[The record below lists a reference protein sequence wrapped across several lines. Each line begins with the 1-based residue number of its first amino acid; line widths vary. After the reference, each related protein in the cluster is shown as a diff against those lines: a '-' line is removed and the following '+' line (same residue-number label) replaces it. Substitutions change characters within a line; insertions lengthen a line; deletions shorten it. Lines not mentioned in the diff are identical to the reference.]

1 MQVTVLNDV
10 HTCTSSSR
18 RRTTTPISK
27 WVASKAVDILSKN
40 SEMGTKD
47 LQVKLQAD
55 HNCTI
60 CYDTVWRGHQKA
72 LEQLHGIWEDSFQL
86 LYN

>member
-18 RRTTTPISK
+18 RRTTTPTSK
-27 WVASKAVDILSKN
+27 WVASKAVDILRKN

-60 CYDTVWRGHQKA
+60 RMTQFGEDTRR
-72 LEQLHGIWEDSFQL
+72 F
-86 LYN
+86 